1 MIEGGGC
8 FRGVGPETT
17 PASLEK
23 GSRMRDIRAVFF
35 DIDGTLFSTD
45 AFASRARAAS
55 ADAMIEAGLAV
66 PRDDLLEELTEVV
79 REFSSNHERHFDK
92 LLLRLPRRT
101 LKGLNP
107 AVIIA
112 AGIVAYHD
120 TKTSLLEPFEDAR
133 EVLKRIDKTDLLLGI
148 ITEGLEVKQAEKLIR
163 LRLLKHFEQRA
174 IFISHQVGISKPN
187 PKLYQR
193 ACIDLN
199 LRPSE
204 CIYVGDNPTMDI
216 DPANEIG
223 MVTVQVQ
230 REDRY
235 RDVRGAT
242 SPDHVIQNFWD
253 LSELLRERGV
263 PVPEVL

>member
-1 MIEGGGC
+1 MSE
-8 FRGVGPETT
+8 
-17 PASLEK
+17 
-23 GSRMRDIRAVFF
+23 IRAVFF
-35 DIDGTLFSTD
+35 DVDGTLFSTMK
-45 AFASRARAAS
+45 FASLARAAS
-55 ADAMIEAGLAV
+55 ADAMIDAGLNV
-66 PRDDLLEELTEVV
+66 PREDLLEELNEVI
-79 REFSSNHERHFDK
+79 REFSSNYERHFDK

-107 AVIIA
+107 AVIVA

-120 TKTSLLEPFEDAR
+120 TKTRLLEPFEDAS
-133 EVLKRIDKTDLLLGI
+133 EVLRRLGMTDLLLGI

-163 LRLLKHFEQRA
+163 LRLLDHFEQRA

-223 MVTVQVQ
+223 MVTVLVQ
-230 REDRY
+230 REDRF
-235 RDVRGAT
+235 RNVQGET
-242 SPDHVIQNFWD
+242 SPDYVIQNFWD
-253 LSELLRERGV
+253 LSEVLRERGV
-263 PVPEVL
+263 QVPEVL

>member
-1 MIEGGGC
+1 MNE
-8 FRGVGPETT
+8 
-17 PASLEK
+17 
-23 GSRMRDIRAVFF
+23 IRAVFF
-35 DIDGTLFSTD
+35 DIDGTLFSTAD
-45 AFASRARAAS
+45 FAARARAAS
-55 ADAMIEAGLAV
+55 VDAMIEAGLAV
-66 PRDDLLEELTEVV
+66 SRHDLLEELTEVV
-79 REFSSNHERHFDK
+79 REFSSNYERHFDK

-107 AVIIA
+107 ALIIA

-120 TKTSLLEPFEDAR
+120 TKTRLLEPFEDAS
-133 EVLKRIDKTDLLLGI
+133 EVLRRLGTTELLLGI

-163 LRLLKHFEQRA
+163 LRLLEHFEQRA

-204 CIYVGDNPTMDI
+204 CVYVGDNPKMDI

-223 MVTVQVQ
+223 MVTVLVQ
-230 REDRY
+230 REDRF
-235 RDVRGAT
+235 RDLQGET
-242 SPDHVIQNFWD
+242 SPDHVIHNFWD
-253 LSELLRERGV
+253 LSEILRDHGV
-263 PVPEVL
+263 SVPEVL

>member
-1 MIEGGGC
+1 MNEI
-8 FRGVGPETT
+8 
-17 PASLEK
+17 K
-23 GSRMRDIRAVFF
+23 AVFF
-35 DIDGTLFSTD
+35 DVDGTLFSTME
-45 AFASRARAAS
+45 FASRARSAS
-55 ADAMIEAGLAV
+55 AHAMIEAGLDV
-66 PRDDLLEELTEVV
+66 PHEDLLEELSEVV
-79 REFSSNHERHFDK
+79 REFSSNYERHFDK

-120 TKTSLLEPFEDAR
+120 TKTRLLEPFEDAS
-133 EVLKRIDKTDLLLGI
+133 EVLRRLGMTDLLLGI

-163 LRLLKHFEQRA
+163 LRLLDHFEQRA
-174 IFISHQVGISKPN
+174 IYISHQVGISKPN

-199 LRPSE
+199 LRPAE

-223 MVTVQVQ
+223 MVTVLVQ
-230 REDRY
+230 REDRF
-235 RDVRGAT
+235 RDVQSVT
-242 SPDHVIQNFWD
+242 SPDYVIQNFWD
-253 LSELLRERGV
+253 LSEVLRERGV
-263 PVPEVL
+263 QVPEVL